1 MNKKERVLTAV
12 AGGKPD
18 RVPVCFW
25 HHFGDIPAEET
36 VKQHIRYFEESGED
50 VLKMM
55 CDEFFIYPLGDAK
68 TPEEYLALAPQGK
81 DSYYVRGQAER
92 ASQILAA
99 MPEEAVTFYNAF
111 TPYATLKHA
120 IGQDAAV
127 LLIRNHPDAAKH
139 LLNIICEDTVY
150 MIEAVLKDG
159 GVTGMMLCMQGAEQ
173 GLFTDE
179 EYETFLRPG
188 EVAIIDKAN
197 ELSELNLMHI
207 CGWDNTPDILERWK
221 DYKSKIVN
229 WDVHVE
235 GISMKEG
242 KEFFGGR
249 CVLGGFNNRI
259 GELISTGTEEEVKA
273 FTKELIADTGEEG
286 FIIGA
291 DCSVP
296 QDIDHKRLHW
306 VVEAAEEY
314 AAENRYSPLKM
325 Y

>member
-1 MNKKERVLTAV
+1 MTTV

-18 RVPVCFW
+18 
-25 HHFGDIPAEET
+25 
-36 VKQHIRYFEESGED
+36 
-50 VLKMM
+50 
-55 CDEFFIYPLGDAK
+55 
-68 TPEEYLALAPQGK
+68 
-81 DSYYVRGQAER
+81 R

-306 VVEAAEEY
+306 VAEAAEEY